1 MYPICDT
8 HKNALTH
15 LAESGHIRF
24 YATDNTP
31 ILGAYTL
38 CSAHMT
44 GCTEPAV
51 ATFEYVEEAE

>member
-1 MYPICDT
+1 MYSVCET

-15 LAESGHIRF
+15 LAESGHIQF
-24 YATDNTP
+24 YAVDNTP

-38 CSAHMT
+38 CSAHVN

-51 ATFEYVEEAE
+51 AAFEYIN